1 MTKKR
6 PEFDS
11 NFFIPPWLDLKS
23 NFSKKNPKSSNEAVE
38 ELEKKIKDLKS
49 VEQWLNLNLNILL
62 STIQGLELQ
71 KNTITSLTSASKSK
85 KNDTKTSTKAE
96 NDAANQFSKIM
107 TNSTMLWW
115 KSVEDQ
121 MEAILK
127 ANTDTELSKKSLAK
141 KKSKNRMQ
149 RQTKVSK
156 RVV

>member
-1 MTKKR
+1 MTKKK

-11 NFFIPPWLDLKS
+11 NFFIPPWLDLK
-23 NFSKKNPKSSNEAVE
+23 NNLSKKNSETANEAVE
-38 ELEKKIKDLKS
+38 ELEKKIRDLKS

-127 ANTDTELSKKSLAK
+127 ANTDTKLRKKPLAK
-141 KKSKNRMQ
+141 KKNKSRMQ
-149 RQTKVSK
+149 RQTKASK
-156 RVV
+156 KMV